1 MSTHSLTLRFGTR
14 GSNLARRQTEI
25 VVDLIHAAHPGVRC
39 EVEVFSTHG
48 DRTQALGT
56 PLPLIGGKG
65 VFTAELE
72 HAIREGRIDCAV
84 HSLKD
89 LPTAPVDGIVIGCVP
104 VRASA
109 LDVLISRGGERLDDL
124 PTGTVIGTSSLRRSA
139 QLLYRR
145 PDLRM
150 LDIRGNVDTRIR
162 KALDPEG
169 PYDATVL
176 ALAGLD
182 RLGIAGQA
190 TEVLSRDVMLPAP
203 AQGAIG
209 VQCRPRGG
217 AAELLR
223 LVEDADT
230 VAAVTAERSFL
241 AALGG
246 GCSAPVAALGTIAG
260 GRLMVRGRVTAVDG
274 SEQIDVAV
282 TGELG
287 EAEALG
293 VELAKVAL
301 VQGARAIVSE
311 ARV

>member
-1 MSTHSLTLRFGTR
+1 VSTPLTLRFGTR
-14 GSNLARRQTEI
+14 GSHLARRQTEI
-25 VVDLIHAAHPGVRC
+25 VIDLIRAAHPEVRC

-72 HAIREGRIDCAV
+72 HAIREGRIHCAV

-89 LPTAPVDGIVIGCVP
+89 LPTAPVEGIVIGCVP

-109 LDVLISRGGERLDDL
+109 FDVLVSRGGVVLDAL
-124 PTGTVIGTSSLRRSA
+124 PEGAVVGTSSLRRSA
-139 QLLYRR
+139 QLQFRR
-145 PDLRM
+145 RDLRM

-162 KALDPEG
+162 KATDPDG

-190 TEVLSRDVMLPAP
+190 SEVLSAEVMLPAP
-203 AQGAIG
+203 GQGAIG
-209 VQCRPRGG
+209 VQCRPDG
-217 AAELLR
+217 AALALLR
-223 LVEDADT
+223 QIEDAWT
-230 VAAVTAERSFL
+230 LAAVTAERGFL
-241 AALGG
+241 SALGG
-246 GCSAPVAALGTIAG
+246 GCSAPVAALGMASG
-260 GRLMVRGRVTAVDG
+260 GRLTVRGRVTAVDG
-274 SEQIDVAV
+274 SEQTDVSV
-282 TGELG
+282 TGG
-287 EAEALG
+287 VGDAEALG
-293 VELAKVAL
+293 VELARMAL
-301 VQGARAIVSE
+301 AEGARAMVAA

>member
-1 MSTHSLTLRFGTR
+1 MSTEIVTLRFGTR
-14 GSNLARRQTEI
+14 GSTLARRQTEI
-25 VVDLIHAAHPGVRC
+25 VVDLLTAAHPGVRC

-72 HAIREGRIDCAV
+72 HALREGRIDCAV

-89 LPTAPVDGIVIGCVP
+89 LPTAPVEGIAIGCVP

-109 LDVLISRGGERLDDL
+109 ADVLVSRGGLRLGDL
-124 PTGTVIGTSSLRRSA
+124 PPGAVVGTSSLRRSA

-150 LDIRGNVDTRIR
+150 LDIRGNVETRIR
-162 KALDPEG
+162 KAVDRDG

-176 ALAGLD
+176 AEAGLD
-182 RLGIAGQA
+182 RLGIADRA
-190 TEVLSRDVMLPAP
+190 TETLAEEVMLPAP

-209 VQCRPRGG
+209 VQCRPTG
-217 AAELLR
+217 AALELLR
-223 LVEDADT
+223 SVQDAGT
-230 VAAVTAERSFL
+230 LAAVTAERGFL

-246 GCSAPVAALGTIAG
+246 GCAAPVAALGVVRD
-260 GRLMVRGRVTAVDG
+260 GRLTVRGRVTAVDG
-274 SEQIDVAV
+274 SEQIDVALAGGV
-282 TGELG
+282 D
-287 EAEALG
+287 EADALG
-293 VELAKVAL
+293 VELARAAL
-301 VQGARAIVSE
+301 AEGARAIVAG

>member
-1 MSTHSLTLRFGTR
+1 MSTPLTLRFGTR
-14 GSNLARRQTEI
+14 GSPLARRQTEI
-25 VVDLIHAAHPGVRC
+25 VIDLLTAAHTGVRC
-39 EVEVFSTHG
+39 EVEVVSTHG

-89 LPTAPVDGIVIGCVP
+89 VPTSPVEGIVIGCVP

-109 LDVLISRGGERLDDL
+109 LDALVSRGGRRLAEL
-124 PTGTVIGTSSLRRSA
+124 PEGAVIGTSSLRRSA
-139 QLLYRR
+139 QLMHAR
-145 PDLRM
+145 PDLRT

-162 KALDPEG
+162 KALDPDG

-182 RLGIAGQA
+182 RLGIADRA
-190 TEVLSRDVMLPAP
+190 SEVLTEVVMLPAP

-209 VQCRPRGG
+209 VQCRPGG
-217 AAELLR
+217 AAAELLR
-223 LVEDADT
+223 LVEDAGT
-230 VAAVTAERSFL
+230 LAAVTAERSFL
-241 AALGG
+241 SALGG
-246 GCSAPVAALGTIAG
+246 GCSAPVAALGVIVD
-260 GRLMVRGRVTAVDG
+260 GRLLLRGRVSAVDG
-274 SEQIDVAV
+274 SEQIDVSLDGDLAGA
-282 TGELG
+282 GELG
-287 EAEALG
+287 VDLARMALG
-293 VELAKVAL
+293 E
-301 VQGARAIVSE
+301 GARAIVAE